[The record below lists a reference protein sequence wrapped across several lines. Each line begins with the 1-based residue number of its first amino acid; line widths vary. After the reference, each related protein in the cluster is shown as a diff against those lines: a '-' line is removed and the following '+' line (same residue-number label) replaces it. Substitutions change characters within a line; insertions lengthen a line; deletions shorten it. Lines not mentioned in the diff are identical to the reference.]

1 MRKWQTRGKLKG
13 DIIKPAAL
21 ESVGETRKRD
31 RAQAVNKHSVC
42 WIVLLVGGGLQ
53 ASVAQSPAVQG
64 PLSSSLAAATKS
76 CYSVIQLRPE
86 RTGPCQV
93 RVPRRARLLE
103 SSAERLWEP
112 PLLFSLEVHCL
123 LLEFFL
129 IFCLDNLNCFL
140 FCSGKLHAPDQFF
153 LDYFAV
159 LETPKRSQDCYFVG
173 WPEGSEAVLFSFGF
187 QVQSLLLMTVCTSS
201 CVSSKLLAGKR

>member
-1 MRKWQTRGKLKG
+1 M
-13 DIIKPAAL
+13 
-21 ESVGETRKRD
+21 D

-53 ASVAQSPAVQG
+53 ASVTQNPAVQG
-64 PLSSSLAAATKS
+64 PFVLLPGRCHKELLFSS
-76 CYSVIQLRPE
+76 RPE

-93 RVPRRARLLE
+93 EVPRRAGPLE

-112 PLLFSLEVHCL
+112 RLLLSLEVHCL

-129 IFCLDNLNCFL
+129 IFCLDNLNWFL

-159 LETPKRSQDCYFVG
+159 LETPKRSQDCYLVG

-187 QVQSLLLMTVCTSS
+187 QVQSLLLMTVCTLS